1 MHQSKEQHNNTANIA
16 RESYEC
22 KVAIEAINR
31 AGKCPNLKGHV
42 HEILFKDKFNINPSN
57 ILKGQKAMLTKS
69 NTAKMKDI
77 IILKGNKVAGHAQ
90 LKDTISSAGVKK
102 TITQIN
108 SGHYG
113 KTKVLGTIETVKKVQ
128 GKTAQQIYSSG
139 ISSETTT
146 RIANKALGKMPT
158 LTSLNNVGK
167 AGGVVGAAVSAGI
180 EAVRS
185 VHDVY
190 HNQKTIEQAAKDI
203 TVAGVKGGITGYT
216 SAIAGSI
223 AAGATGSV
231 IATTGIGTIAAGSAI
246 GVATITF
253 APVVVSFVAA
263 YAIGSAINSC
273 LNRL

>member
-1 MHQSKEQHNNTANIA
+1 MYQSKDQHNNAANIA
-16 RESYEC
+16 RESYEG
-22 KVAIEAINR
+22 KVAIEALNR

-42 HEILFKDKFNINPSN
+42 HEILFKDKFNINPLN
-57 ILKGQKAMLTKS
+57 ILKDQKAMLTKS

-90 LKDTISSAGVKK
+90 LKDTISAAGVKK

-113 KTKVLGTIETVKKVQ
+113 KTKVLGTIETVGKVQ
-128 GKTAQQIYSSG
+128 GKTTQQIYSSG

-190 HNQKTIEQAAKDI
+190 HNQKTIEEAAKDI

-216 SAIAGSI
+216 SAVAGSI
-223 AAGATGSV
+223 AAGATGSA

-246 GVATITF
+246 GAATITF
-253 APVVVSFVAA
+253 APVVVGFVAA
-263 YAIGSAINSC
+263 CAVGSAISSC